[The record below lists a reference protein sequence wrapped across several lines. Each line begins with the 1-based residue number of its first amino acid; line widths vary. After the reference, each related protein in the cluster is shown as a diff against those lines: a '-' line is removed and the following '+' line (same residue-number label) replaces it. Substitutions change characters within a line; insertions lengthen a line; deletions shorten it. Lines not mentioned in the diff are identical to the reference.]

1 MPMPL
6 AWLSLAVVSTIGY
19 HVVIK
24 LTPAAVNP
32 LLSLAVTYALV
43 TLVCVAGAFWVA
55 DGVPVRE
62 AARHVNWT
70 ALGLAVVIVGL
81 DLGFLMLYRGG
92 FDVSLGQIV
101 TQAGAALGLVLLG
114 VLAFRERIGLAQV
127 AGIVLCVAGIWLI
140 SRR

>member
-1 MPMPL
+1 MPL

-24 LTPAAVNP
+24 LTPAAANP

-43 TLVCVAGAFWVA
+43 TFICLAGALWVP
-55 DGVPVRE
+55 DGVPLREAVRE
-62 AARHVNWT
+62 LNWT
-70 ALGLAVVIVGL
+70 ALGLAGVIVGL

-92 FDVSLGQIV
+92 FDVSLGQII

-114 VLAFRERIGLAQV
+114 VIVFRERVGLTQV
-127 AGIVLCVAGIWLI
+127 AGIGLCVAGIWLI

>member
-1 MPMPL
+1 MQL
-6 AWLSLAVVSTIGY
+6 GWLSLAIVSTVGY

-24 LTPAAVNP
+24 LTPGNVNP
-32 LLSLAVTYALV
+32 LLSLAATYALV
-43 TLVCVAGAFWVA
+43 TALCAAGALWVP
-55 DGVPVRE
+55 DGVPLKE
-62 AARHVNWT
+62 AARQVNWT

-81 DLGFLMLYRGG
+81 DLGFLMLYRTG
-92 FDVSLGQIV
+92 FEVSLGQIL

-114 VLAFRERIGLAQV
+114 VIVFRERIGLVQV

>member
-1 MPMPL
+1 MPF

-24 LTPAAVNP
+24 LTPATVNP
-32 LLSLAVTYALV
+32 LLSLAATYALV
-43 TLVCVAGAFWVA
+43 TLICTAGAMWVP
-55 DGVPVRE
+55 DSVPLRE
-62 AARHVNWT
+62 AVRQVNWT
-70 ALGLAVVIVGL
+70 ALGLAAAIVGL
-81 DLGFLMLYRGG
+81 DLAFLMLYRGG
-92 FDVSLGQIV
+92 FEVSIGQIV